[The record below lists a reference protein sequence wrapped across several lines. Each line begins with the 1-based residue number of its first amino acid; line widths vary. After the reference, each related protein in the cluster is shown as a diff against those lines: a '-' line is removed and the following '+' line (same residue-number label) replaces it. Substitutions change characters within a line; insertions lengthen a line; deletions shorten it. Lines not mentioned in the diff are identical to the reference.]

1 MSKTSFTV
9 APSNASD
16 ASFRVWGKALSDA
29 LTAVGCLKT
38 ADTGQIDWAAV
49 LRPALSNF
57 AGYEIRVLPAS
68 ALQTACPVYIKIEYG
83 AGTTQTYPALRITIG
98 KGTDGAGN
106 LTGITSSQFVL
117 AAGATST
124 TATDCY
130 VSCGDDYVSWAMWT
144 GSSGNIM
151 QIFYISRPKDSTG
164 VALGTGVQIVGQ
176 CTNLVNQQFLPLY
189 GSALP
194 FAAMTSLCCA
204 APKVGTGTYG
214 ATLGVFPI
222 FTYMGYAAYP
232 DGIGIGYFIGDIA
245 TGGTIVTVEVFG
257 ANHDFVTAGLGN
269 TSGLAGNTGLS
280 SIMVRWE

>member
-29 LTAVGCLKT
+29 LTAVGCAKT
-38 ADTGQIDWAAV
+38 ADTGQIDWATVTRA
-49 LRPALSNF
+49 ALSTY
-57 AGYEIRVLPAS
+57 AGYEIRTLPAS

-83 AGTTQTYPALRITIG
+83 AGATQTYCALRMTIG
-98 KGTDGAGN
+98 RATDGAGN
-106 LTGITSSQFVL
+106 LTGITSSAIALVN
-117 AAGATST
+117 GATST

-144 GSSGNIM
+144 GSTNTIL
-151 QIFYISRPKDSTG
+151 QAFYVTRPKNSTG
-164 VALGTGVQIVGQ
+164 TALGTGVQIVGQ
-176 CTNLVNQQFLPLY
+176 CTNLANQQFLPLT

-194 FAAMTSLCCA
+194 FAPMTSLCCA

-214 ATLGVFPI
+214 ANLGVFPI

-232 DGIGIGYFIGDIA
+232 DAIGIGYFSADIA
-245 TGGTIVTVEVFG
+245 TGGTPVTVEIFG
-257 ANHDFVTAGLGN
+257 ANHDFVTVGVTNNGA
-269 TSGLAGNTGLS
+269 LAGNTAVS
-280 SIMVRWE
+280 SLMIRWE